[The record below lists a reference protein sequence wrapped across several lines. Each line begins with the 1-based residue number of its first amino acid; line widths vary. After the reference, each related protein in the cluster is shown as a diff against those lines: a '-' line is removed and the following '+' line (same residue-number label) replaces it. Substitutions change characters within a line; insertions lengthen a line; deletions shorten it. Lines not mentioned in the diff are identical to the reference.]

1 IDGGAVLLT
10 GTIGGIYRDLHDNMF
25 VLSYDGGVN
34 VMDDTDHIS
43 SSFRLPGSTFQRVL
57 NAYHNGR
64 QYFFGTE
71 ADNGLSI
78 WNHDSIPETDG
89 PHWESRIV
97 PELRGGKI
105 FGVASVETPYSPS
118 GWQHFIAA
126 GTGLYMWDE
135 YEWYKY
141 DVYIKRYRYDFS
153 SQNWLNDT
161 LYYADEERLF
171 GSERTSP
178 LSIYGDPFGRVWI
191 GSEGNGLSMYNPI
204 TERFTN
210 YYRANSPLLSNQI
223 ISLGYNP
230 LEGRL
235 LIGTSDGLNTLLI
248 GRTVK
253 TETRIRTLK
262 AYPNPFRPDG
272 FKTLQI
278 VNQPSDSMPIGKN
291 LCRIYSASGALVR
304 KLQESPMARFEWD
317 GRNDAGTIV
326 SSGVYYFVVA
336 DDEGETGRGKLAII
350 R

>member
-1 IDGGAVLLT
+1 
-10 GTIGGIYRDLHDNMF
+10 
-25 VLSYDGGVN
+25 
-34 VMDDTDHIS
+34 
-43 SSFRLPGSTFQRVL
+43 
-57 NAYHNGR
+57 
-64 QYFFGTE
+64 
-71 ADNGLSI
+71 
-78 WNHDSIPETDG
+78 
-89 PHWESRIV
+89 
-97 PELRGGKI
+97 
-105 FGVASVETPYSPS
+105 
-118 GWQHFIAA
+118 
-126 GTGLYMWDE
+126 
-135 YEWYKY
+135 
-141 DVYIKRYRYDFS
+141 
-153 SQNWLNDT
+153 
-161 LYYADEERLF
+161 
-171 GSERTSP
+171 
-178 LSIYGDPFGRVWI
+178 SIYGDPFGRVWI

-248 GRTVK
+248 GRTAK